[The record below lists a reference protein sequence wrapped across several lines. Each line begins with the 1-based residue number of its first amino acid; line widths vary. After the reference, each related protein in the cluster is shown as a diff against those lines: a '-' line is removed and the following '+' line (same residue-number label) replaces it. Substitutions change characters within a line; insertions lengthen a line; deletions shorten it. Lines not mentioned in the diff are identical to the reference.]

1 MPPKSSRTRGRSG
14 RVDVDLEAKGALVV
28 TNPDQAEISDRP
40 IQPKL
45 QPFAGP

>member
-1 MPPKSSRTRGRSG
+1 MPLKSSRTRGRDG
-14 RVDVDLEAKGALVV
+14 RVNVEADGAMIE

-40 IQPKL
+40 IQPQL